1 VENRTPDIIPL
12 PATMNMPKVLIITR
26 DFVPYC
32 FSFGGIVRVL
42 KLAEYLGE
50 NGVEVFV
57 LAAKGEEIGY
67 FGYRDLVRGLKVTY
81 LEDRLQPLL
90 NRITDASSA
99 SALQKINRSSAGFR
113 IFKKLVNELS
123 IPDVGIFFVGKF
135 IREGARLVRQHGIR
149 NVLVTSP
156 PPSMLLS
163 GYALKKKFGDRINF
177 IVDYRDS
184 WTSRF
189 EVARKKSNL
198 LNRLNRRLEKRVLQ
212 KADHFTYVSRPMMEA
227 LLPHIDGLRSKSI
240 LVMNGF
246 DEKMFHPEKI
256 QDTDRNCLRIGH
268 FGRLIVTDTHKN
280 PERLFRSIERCRGK
294 IKLCLY
300 GDVLIPENWKEILS
314 GIVECRGT
322 VPHEEALR
330 EMQKM
335 DVLLLYHTE
344 REGSKEVVT
353 GKLFE
358 YMLAR
363 RPILV
368 MGPPDMEAAEIVRK
382 ERIGYTVDLFD
393 PTAVEAALQNV
404 YTLWKEGM
412 LIRYDIANLKQYSRQ
427 NQYSKILP
435 LLA

>member
-1 VENRTPDIIPL
+1 LSPPPPSHPSRI
-12 PATMNMPKVLIITR
+12 LIITR

-57 LAAKGEEIGY
+57 LAAKGEEISY

-90 NRITDASSA
+90 NRITDTSSD
-99 SALQKINRSSAGFR
+99 SALQKINRSSGGFR
-113 IFKKLVNELS
+113 LFKKLVNELS
-123 IPDVGIFFVGKF
+123 IPDVGVFFVGKF
-135 IREGARLVRQHGIR
+135 IREAARMVRQHGIR

-163 GYALKKKFGDRINF
+163 GYALKKIFGDRINF

-198 LNRLNRRLEKRVLQ
+198 LNGLNRRLEKRVLRN
-212 KADHFTYVSRPMMEA
+212 ADHFTYVSRPMLEA
-227 LLPHIDGLRSKSI
+227 LVPQVDGLRSKSI

-246 DEKMFHPEKI
+246 DEKMFHPGKNRA
-256 QDTDRNCLRIGH
+256 DDRNCLRIGH

-280 PERLFRSIERCRGK
+280 PERLFRSIERFRGK
-294 IKLCLY
+294 IELVLY
-300 GDVLIPENWKEILS
+300 GDVVIPTSWKELLD

-322 VPHEEALR
+322 IPHEEALR

-335 DVLLLYHTE
+335 DLLLLYHSE

-368 MGPPDMEAAEIVRK
+368 MGPPGMEAAEIVRK

-393 PTAVEAALQNV
+393 PTAVEAALRNLHA
-404 YTLWKEGM
+404 LWKEGS
-412 LIRYDIANLKQYSRQ
+412 LVRYDIGNLKQYSRQ
-427 NQYSKILP
+427 HQYSKILP

>member
-1 VENRTPDIIPL
+1 LSPTPPSHPSPI
-12 PATMNMPKVLIITR
+12 LIITR
-26 DFVPYC
+26 DFLPYC
-32 FSFGGIVRVL
+32 FTFGGVVRVL
-42 KLAEYLGE
+42 KLTEYLRE

-57 LAAKGEEIGY
+57 LAAKGEEISY

-90 NRITDASSA
+90 NRITDPSSD
-99 SALQKINRSSAGFR
+99 SALQKINRSSAAFR
-113 IFKKLVNELS
+113 LFKKIVNEFS
-123 IPDVGIFFVGKF
+123 IPDVGVFFVGKF
-135 IREGARLVRQHGIR
+135 IQEAARMVREHGIR
-149 NVLVTSP
+149 NILVTSP

-198 LNRLNRRLEKRVLQ
+198 LNKLNRRLETRILQ
-212 KADHFTYVSRPMMEA
+212 KADHFTYVSRPMLEA
-227 LLPHIDGLRSKSI
+227 LAPHVDGLRSKSI

-246 DEKMFHPEKI
+246 DEKMVHPEK
-256 QDTDRNCLRIGH
+256 TPEYDRSCLRIGH

-280 PERLFRSIERCRGK
+280 PERLFRSIERFRGK

-300 GDVLIPENWKEILS
+300 GDVVIPENWKERLG
-314 GIVECRGT
+314 GIVERRGT
-322 VPHEEALR
+322 VTHAEALR

-335 DVLLLYHTE
+335 DVLLLYHSE

-358 YMLAR
+358 YMLAQK
-363 RPILV
+363 PILV

-382 ERIGYTVDLFD
+382 ERIGYTADLFD
-393 PTAVEAALQNV
+393 PHAVEAALRNV
-404 YTLWKEGM
+404 HAFWEEGK

-427 NQYSKILP
+427 HQYSKILP
-435 LLA
+435 LLS